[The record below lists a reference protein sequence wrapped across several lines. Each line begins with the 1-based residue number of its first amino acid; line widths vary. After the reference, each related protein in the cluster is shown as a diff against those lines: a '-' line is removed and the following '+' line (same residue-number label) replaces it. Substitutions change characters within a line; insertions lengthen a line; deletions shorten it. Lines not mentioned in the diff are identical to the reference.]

1 MNPFRRRER
10 AELPA
15 ANPAATL
22 WRVDQYAGQSEVRVQ
37 ATQLD
42 THEPSAARRRGIYAE
57 WVEFLAT
64 TETSI
69 VKLDLVSRVP
79 QDLLDAV
86 AGQRGLRKLV
96 VKWGPYRDL
105 SALSTL
111 PRLEDL
117 ALLGATGVASLEP
130 LASMPTLSQLTV
142 SQAKEPSTSALA
154 RMVHLRELCVGN
166 AYPGSDRSVVLPDLR
181 WVVSLVELK
190 HLDLPGTRILD
201 PDLSPLL
208 ELPGL
213 EGLRLPLRRSYRKQV
228 FDFASRSPV
237 FAAVASD
244 YEEYDAFVAST
255 SHG

>member
-1 MNPFRRRER
+1 M
-10 AELPA
+10 
-15 ANPAATL
+15 L

-42 THEPSAARRRGIYAE
+42 TYEPSAARRRSIYAE

-64 TETSI
+64 AETSI
-69 VKLDLVSRVP
+69 AELEFVSRVP

-86 AGQRGLRKLV
+86 VGQRGLRKLF
-96 VKWGPYRDL
+96 VKWGRYRDL

-117 ALLGATGVASLEP
+117 ALLGATSVESLEP
-130 LASMPTLSQLTV
+130 LASMPTLSKLTV
-142 SQAKEPSTSALA
+142 SEAKEPSTAVLA
-154 RMVHLRELCVGN
+154 RLVGLRELCVGN
-166 AYPGSDRSVVLPDLR
+166 AYPGSDRGVVLPDLR
-181 WVVSLVELK
+181 WVLPLIELK
-190 HLDLPGTRILD
+190 RLDLPGTRILD

-213 EGLRLPLRRSYRKQV
+213 EMLRLPLRRSYRKQV
-228 FDFASRSPV
+228 FDFASHSPV

-244 YEEYDAFVAST
+244 YDEYDAFVAST
-255 SHG
+255 RRG